1 MKRPAAAI
9 AILVGI
15 LLCGVSTAY
24 ADKTTTTTADT
35 VQRYDRGYGPPDCT
49 FQGFGCTVIIVTTVE
64 TGSVITP
71 SGGGLLLHVGS
82 TDMYGEVA
90 RGGLPTYTPLASRA
104 ITFPPTT
111 TVTIDDSPAYPFLN
125 GRTINIGG
133 ISTDVNGGY
142 TVSFIP

>member
-1 MKRPAAAI
+1 MQRPAI
-9 AILVGI
+9 MIVILVGS
-15 LLCGVSTAY
+15 LLCAVSTAY

-35 VQRYDRGYGPPDCT
+35 VQRYDRGFGPPDCS

-71 SGGGLLLHVGS
+71 SGGGFMLHVGN
-82 TDMYGEVA
+82 TDMYGEVT
-90 RGGLPTYTPLASRA
+90 RGGVPAYLPLINRA

-125 GRTINIGG
+125 GRSINISG
-133 ISTDVNGGY
+133 ITTDVNGGY
-142 TVSFIP
+142 TVSFLP